1 MKTYKFIFFDADDT
15 LFDFKKSESHAF
27 KRLLSKFDLRL
38 DYEKCIK
45 IYRNISDKLWLDLE
59 KNIVTL
65 DELKLLRFKLF
76 ADEMKLDT
84 DPKVLSKIYLSFLGE
99 CTFLIPGA
107 VDMLSYL
114 KKKYTI
120 IIITNGI
127 SEVQNRRFKNSEIK
141 EYIDGIV
148 VSEELKISKP
158 NPEIFKYALKKFDC
172 DDKSSVLMI
181 GDSLTSDVLG
191 GINSGIDTCWL
202 NSNNSIN
209 NTSYAPTY
217 EISSLLELKE
227 II

>member
-27 KRLLSKFDLRL
+27 KRLLSEFGLRL
-38 DYEKCIK
+38 DYEKCIE

-76 ADEMKLDT
+76 ADEMKLDV
-84 DPKVLSKIYLSFLGE
+84 DPKTLSKMYLNFLSE

-107 VDMLSYL
+107 VNILSYL

-127 SEVQNRRFKNSEIK
+127 SKVQNKRLKNSEIK
-141 EYIDGIV
+141 GYIDGIV
-148 VSEELKISKP
+148 VSEELKVSKP

-172 DDKSSVLMI
+172 YDKSSVLMI
-181 GDSLTSDVLG
+181 GDSLTSDILG

-202 NSNNSIN
+202 NFNNSIN
-209 NTSYAPTY
+209 NTNYSPTY
-217 EISSLLELKE
+217 EISSLIELKK